1 VVDVLTGK
9 AKRDDFTI
17 EATDARKRVLEAVL
31 TGAFAGRVFSNEE
44 LTAYHELAHDGLV
57 HGEYITGRG
66 HAAAEAWGLIK

>member
-17 EATDARKRVLEAVL
+17 EATDVRKRVLEVVL
-31 TGAFAGRVFSNEE
+31 MGVLGDGEFSDEE
-44 LTAYHELAHDGLV
+44 QTAYHELAHDGLV
-57 HGEYITGRG
+57 HGEFITGRG